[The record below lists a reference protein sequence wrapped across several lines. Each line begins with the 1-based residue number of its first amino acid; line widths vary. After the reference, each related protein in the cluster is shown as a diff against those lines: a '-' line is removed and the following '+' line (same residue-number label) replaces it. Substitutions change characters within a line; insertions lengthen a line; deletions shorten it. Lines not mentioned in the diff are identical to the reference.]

1 MEQLQDKFGRTIDYL
16 RLSVTDRCNLRCTYC
31 MPERGLKFSP
41 KEHLLTYEELL
52 YLVDI
57 LGSLGISKIRITGGE
72 PFVRADLM
80 AFLKS
85 LAEKDFLKKINI
97 TSNITLI
104 RPYLD
109 ELEELGIKDINVSL
123 DSLEKENFQLIT
135 RRDEFEEV
143 ERALYEMIG
152 RGFNLKINCVVIKGL
167 NEQQIL
173 PLLGLAET
181 HPVSVR
187 FLEEMP
193 FNGSGVQKS
202 DVMNYREILS
212 QIEQKFAFTKL
223 IDEPSSTSM
232 NYRIEGFKGSFGV
245 IPSYSRTFCGT
256 CNRLRLSSTGE
267 VRTCLYGKEG
277 LNLKEMLRG
286 GATEA
291 SIKEALILAVQNK
304 PVDGFAAAEENEHSY
319 SSMTTLGG

>member
-1 MEQLQDKFGRTIDYL
+1 MEKLTDKFGREIDYL

-31 MPERGLKFSP
+31 MPERGLQFSP

-52 YLVDI
+52 HLVDI
-57 LGSLGISKIRITGGE
+57 LGSVGVNKVRITGGE
-72 PFVRADLM
+72 PFVRADLIS
-80 AFLKS
+80 FLRS
-85 LAEKDFLKKINI
+85 LSERPFLKKINI

-109 ELEELGIKDINVSL
+109 ELENLGITEINVSL
-123 DSLEKENFQLIT
+123 DSLEKKNFQLIT

-143 ERALYEMIG
+143 ERSLYEMIE
-152 RGFNLKINCVVIKGL
+152 RGFNLKVNCVVMKGL
-167 NEQQIL
+167 NEQQIM
-173 PLLGLAET
+173 PLLGLAKE

-193 FNGSGVQKS
+193 FNGSGELKR
-202 DVMNYREILS
+202 DVMDYREILS
-212 QIEQKFAFTKL
+212 HIEETFAYTKL

-232 NYRIEGFKGSFGV
+232 NYRIEGFRGSFGV
-245 IPSYSRTFCGT
+245 IPSFSRTFCGT

-267 VRTCLYGKEG
+267 IRTCLYGKEA
-277 LNLKEMLRG
+277 LNLKDMLRE
-286 GATEA
+286 GAAEEA
-291 SIKEALILAVQNK
+291 IKEALKIAVQNK

>member
-1 MEQLQDKFGRTIDYL
+1 
-16 RLSVTDRCNLRCTYC
+16 